1 MLTAALHLDLMRE
14 KYPDLNVQY
23 GPLVSDQPK
32 NHLRRIGAL
41 KERISVLMEKISSAK
56 CDLLDSL

>member
-14 KYPDLNVQY
+14 RYPDLNMQY
-23 GPLVSDQPK
+23 GSLVSDQPK
-32 NHLRRIGAL
+32 NHIRKIDTL
-41 KERISVLMEKISSAK
+41 KERISVIMEKISSAK